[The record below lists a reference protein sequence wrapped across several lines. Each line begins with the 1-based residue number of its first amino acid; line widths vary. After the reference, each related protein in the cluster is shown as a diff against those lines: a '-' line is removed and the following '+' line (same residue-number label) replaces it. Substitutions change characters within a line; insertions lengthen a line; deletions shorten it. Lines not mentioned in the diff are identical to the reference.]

1 MLSYKSSSIILMFG
15 ALAAAQSISDLSASC
30 QAVITE
36 LQRDNAAAT
45 CTDLAGLLNILATPK
60 NDSLIAPIDGWLR
73 SFCAAAPCS
82 NDTLSSVAQNIT
94 TGCASDLNSVGITPD
109 DVSNVAS
116 LGQVIFPLGK
126 EIACLAD
133 SKASAFCVTEVLTS
147 IQTFVGQPLS
157 IGTLE
162 STLPQLIGQAE
173 ATESDPLSLP
183 ANVTCTP
190 CVQAAYILA
199 KDAFPGEANITDA
212 KNAITAQCGAA
223 FEQAD
228 VTPSGIIEG
237 TGSAVP
243 KPTNG
248 ALHRAAA
255 PLSALSAVLA
265 AFAVLA

>member
-1 MLSYKSSSIILMFG
+1 MFG

-60 NDSLIAPIDGWLR
+60 NDSLIAPIDGWLH
-73 SFCAAAPCS
+73 SFCGAAPCS
-82 NDTLSSVAQNIT
+82 NDTISAVAQNIT
-94 TGCASDLNSVGITPD
+94 TGCATDLAGVGITAS

-116 LGQVIFPLGK
+116 LVDIILPFGK

-133 SKASAFCVTEVLTS
+133 SKASEFCVTEVLTS
-147 IQTFVGQPLS
+147 IQTFVGQQLS

-162 STLPQLIGQAE
+162 NVLPQLIGQAE
-173 ATESDPLSLP
+173 ATESDPLNLP
-183 ANVTCTP
+183 TNVTCTP

-199 KDAFPGEANITDA
+199 KDAFPGDANITQA
-212 KNAITAQCGAA
+212 KTAITAQCGAA

-228 VTPSGIIEG
+228 TMPSGIIEG

-255 PLSALSAVLA
+255 PLSALLAVLA